1 MKDFKIIGYTRP
13 NDDWRKPST
22 YHTKDIANTVHS
34 FTGGG
39 WNTDQF
45 VLEYEEDMKDYKVI
59 GQSHRRRE
67 SPDSCY
73 IEKDICKTIDT
84 FSGTETH
91 GGLFVVEREEDMKK
105 NDLSRAESM
114 VFEEQPDGGLRGIRT
129 NNGLTASEWYVN
141 GEDTECVPNLRAK
154 GEAKVVTRK
163 DGIRFKQMSDGN
175 IRGYRSDK
183 HDKRGVSEYCVGTE
197 STSVC
202 YEQTTSGQLKYLH
215 GGRMRKLTP
224 RECFRLMNVDE
235 ANIDK
240 IQAAG
245 ISETQQYKLAG
256 NSIVVNVLAEI
267 FRKLF
272 IDTEPESGQQLSL
285 F

>member
-1 MKDFKIIGYTRP
+1 
-13 NDDWRKPST
+13 
-22 YHTKDIANTVHS
+22 
-34 FTGGG
+34 
-39 WNTDQF
+39 
-45 VLEYEEDMKDYKVI
+45 
-59 GQSHRRRE
+59 
-67 SPDSCY
+67 
-73 IEKDICKTIDT
+73 
-84 FSGTETH
+84 
-91 GGLFVVEREEDMKK
+91 MKK

-154 GEAKVVTRK
+154 GETKVVTRK
-163 DGIRFKQMSDGN
+163 DVLRFKKMPDGN
-175 IRGYRSDK
+175 IRGYRSNTR
-183 HDKRGVSEYCVGTE
+183 DKRGASEYRIGTE
-197 STSVC
+197 DTSAS
-202 YEQTTSGQLKYLH
+202 YEQTTCGQLSYLH
-215 GGRMRKLTP
+215 GGRIRKLTP

>member
-1 MKDFKIIGYTRP
+1 MKGFRIIGYTRP
-13 NDDWRKPST
+13 RDDWRKPST
-22 YHTKDIANTVHS
+22 YHTKDVANTIHS
-34 FTGGG
+34 FTGKG

-45 VLEYEEDMKDYKVI
+45 VLEYDEDMKDFKILGHNGGEKFSDHRYKE
-59 GQSHRRRE
+59 Q
-67 SPDSCY
+67 
-73 IEKDICKTIDT
+73 DICKTIDT
-84 FSGTETH
+84 FSGTETC
-91 GGLFVVEREEDMKK
+91 GGTFVVEREEDMMKK
-105 NDLSRAESM
+105 NDLSRAES
-114 VFEEQPDGGLRGIRT
+114 T
-129 NNGLTASEWYVN
+129 T
-141 GEDTECVPNLRAK
+141 
-154 GEAKVVTRK
+154 KV
-163 DGIRFKQMSDGN
+163 
-175 IRGYRSDK
+175 Y
-183 HDKRGVSEYCVGTE
+183 
-197 STSVC
+197 
-202 YEQTTSGQLKYLH
+202 
-215 GGRMRKLTP
+215 GGRIRKLTP

>member
-1 MKDFKIIGYTRP
+1 MYALITYTR
-13 NDDWRKPST
+13 DHTCGKDIE
-22 YHTKDIANTVHS
+22 YHVIKDIANTIHS
-34 FTGGG
+34 FTGKG

-45 VLEYEEDMKDYKVI
+45 VLEYDDMKDFKILGHNGGEKFSDRRYKE
-59 GQSHRRRE
+59 Q
-67 SPDSCY
+67 
-73 IEKDICKTIDT
+73 DICKTIKT
-84 FSGTETH
+84 FSGTETC
-91 GGLFVVEREEDMKK
+91 GGTFVVEREEEMKK

-114 VFEEQPDGGLRGIRT
+114 VFEEQPDGGLCGIRT
-129 NNGLTASEWYVN
+129 NNGLTASEWYMN
-141 GEDTECVPNLRAK
+141 GENTECAPNLRAK
-154 GEAKVVTRK
+154 GEAKVLTRK
-163 DGIRFKQMSDGN
+163 DGIRFKQLPDGN
-175 IRGYRSDK
+175 IRGYRADTD
-183 HDKRGVSEYCVGTE
+183 DKRGTAEYRIGTE
-197 STSVC
+197 ETSAS
-202 YEQTTSGQLKYLH
+202 YEQTTAGQLSYLH
-215 GGRMRKLTP
+215 GGRIRKLTA

-272 IDTEPESGQQLSL
+272 IDTTPDSGQQLSL

>member
-1 MKDFKIIGYTRP
+1 MKDFKVIGYSRS
-13 NDDWRKPST
+13 NDWREPPT
-22 YHTKDIANTVHS
+22 YHTKDVANTIHTL
-34 FTGGG
+34 TGRG

-45 VLEYEEDMKDYKVI
+45 VLEYE
-59 GQSHRRRE
+59 G
-67 SPDSCY
+67 
-73 IEKDICKTIDT
+73 
-84 FSGTETH
+84 F
-91 GGLFVVEREEDMKK
+91 MKK

-129 NNGLTASEWYVN
+129 NNGLTASEWYVAGENAECISTLQTN
-141 GEDTECVPNLRAK
+141 GA
-154 GEAKVVTRK
+154 AKVLTRK
-163 DGIRFKQMSDGN
+163 ESLVFKRTPSGN
-175 IRGYRSDK
+175 IRGYRSDTK
-183 HDKRGVSEYCVGTE
+183 VGASEYRIGTE
-197 STSVC
+197 DTSAS
-202 YEQTTSGQLKYLH
+202 YEQTTCGQLKYLH
-215 GGRMRKLTP
+215 GGRIRKLTP

-235 ANIDK
+235 TNIDK

-272 IDTEPESGQQLSL
+272 IDTEPERGQQLSL

>member
-1 MKDFKIIGYTRP
+1 MDEPRLIQIGNIVRPSKQSTWRNQNCERVYDINGLCPTLNARSGGLEPKILERMKDFKIIGYTRP
-13 NDDWRKPST
+13 NDDWHKPST

-45 VLEYEEDMKDYKVI
+45 VLECEMKDFKVI

-73 IEKDICKTIDT
+73 IEKNICKTIDT

-91 GGLFVVEREEDMKK
+91 GGLFVVEREEYMKK

-114 VFEEQPDGGLRGIRT
+114 VFEEQPDGGPRGIRT
-129 NNGLTASEWYVN
+129 NNGLTASEWYAN

-154 GEAKVVTRK
+154 GEAKVR
-163 DGIRFKQMSDGN
+163 
-175 IRGYRSDK
+175 
-183 HDKRGVSEYCVGTE
+183 
-197 STSVC
+197 
-202 YEQTTSGQLKYLH
+202 
-215 GGRMRKLTP
+215 GGRIRKLTP
-224 RECFRLMNVDE
+224 RECLRLQDVSEDDISKMMSC
-235 ANIDK
+235 
-240 IQAAG
+240 G
-245 ISETQQYKLAG
+245 ISDSQLYKLAG

-272 IDTEPESGQQLSL
+272 IDTTPECGQQLSL

>member
-1 MKDFKIIGYTRP
+1 
-13 NDDWRKPST
+13 
-22 YHTKDIANTVHS
+22 
-34 FTGGG
+34 
-39 WNTDQF
+39 
-45 VLEYEEDMKDYKVI
+45 
-59 GQSHRRRE
+59 
-67 SPDSCY
+67 
-73 IEKDICKTIDT
+73 
-84 FSGTETH
+84 
-91 GGLFVVEREEDMKK
+91 MKK

-154 GEAKVVTRK
+154 GEAKV
-163 DGIRFKQMSDGN
+163 
-175 IRGYRSDK
+175 RS
-183 HDKRGVSEYCVGTE
+183 
-197 STSVC
+197 
-202 YEQTTSGQLKYLH
+202 
-215 GGRMRKLTP
+215 GRIRKLTA

-245 ISETQQYKLAG
+245 ISETQQYKMAG

-272 IDTEPESGQQLSL
+272 IDTTPECGQQLSL